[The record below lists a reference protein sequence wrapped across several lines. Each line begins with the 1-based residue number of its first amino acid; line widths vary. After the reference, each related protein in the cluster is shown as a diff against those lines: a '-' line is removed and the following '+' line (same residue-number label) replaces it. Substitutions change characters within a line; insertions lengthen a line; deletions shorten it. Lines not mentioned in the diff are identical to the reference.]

1 MSTFNEIITAEEE
14 ELLQRFYKHTNNA
27 VSTGNRLSDLAKK
40 FRLHTEQLLCSVGF
54 NVNAKFL
61 PEILPILGFATFNEL
76 VQERNHI
83 FTSDIYKRLSL
94 DNVLKIYDVIKSDPE
109 TLQVMQY
116 LLRSRLE
123 KVESRIEATV
133 NSLIIDK
140 YKAEIRAIYNGGIAS
155 IEFAEERLKKSNS
168 GFRALVNEVSI
179 IVESK
184 MIPAGEIFFR
194 DSILPEEKR
203 KLVNKGLIPKE
214 LIQSRINDE
223 SIMLEEKKVLLDY
236 MRTHRET

>member
-27 VSTGNRLSDLAKK
+27 TSAGSRLSELAKK
-40 FRLHTEQLLCSVGF
+40 FKMHTEQLLCAVGF
-54 NVNAKFL
+54 NVNARYL
-61 PEILPILGFATFNEL
+61 PEILPILGFATLNEL
-76 VQERNHI
+76 IQERNHI

-140 YKAEIRAIYNGGIAS
+140 YKAEIRAIYNVGIAS

-168 GFRALVNEVSI
+168 GFRALVNEVCI

-223 SIMLEEKKVLLDY
+223 SIMQEEKKVLLDY
-236 MRTHRET
+236 MRTHREN